1 MARGRKVETGV
12 KRDNKGR
19 ILPKGISQRKDG
31 RYIWR
36 YTYNG
41 VTFKP
46 VYSWD
51 LQELKRYAEEE
62 RVKIAKGCHI
72 EPSNITLNEYFYYYN
87 KNSDYFKKARKYGQI
102 TG

>member
-36 YTYNG
+36 YTYEG
-41 VTFKP
+41 VSYKP

-51 LQELKRYAEEE
+51 LKALKQYADEEKL
-62 RVKIAKGCHI
+62 KIIKGTHI
-72 EPSNITLNEYFYYYN
+72 EPNSVTL
-87 KNSDYFKKARKYGQI
+87 I
-102 TG
+102 TGWKHTKKIR

>member
-1 MARGRKVETGV
+1 MARGRKVETSV

-36 YTYNG
+36 YTYEG
-41 VTFKP
+41 VSYKP

-51 LQELKRYAEEE
+51 LKALKQYTDEE
-62 RVKIAKGCHI
+62 RLKIIKI
-72 EPSNITLNEYFYYYN
+72 KLLVNL
-87 KNSDYFKKARKYGQI
+87 DYLFRSSYMSV
-102 TG
+102 

>member
-51 LQELKRYAEEE
+51 LQTLLAD
-62 RVKIAKGCHI
+62 IIPHI
-72 EPSNITLNEYFYYYN
+72 PSPIVIIIF
-87 KNSDYFKKARKYGQI
+87 I
-102 TG
+102 

>member
-36 YTYNG
+36 YTYEG
-41 VTFKP
+41 VSYKP

-51 LQELKRYAEEE
+51 LKALKQYADEEKL
-62 RVKIAKGCHI
+62 KIIKI
-72 EPSNITLNEYFYYYN
+72 KLLVNL
-87 KNSDYFKKARKYGQI
+87 DYLFRSSYMSV
-102 TG
+102 

>member
-1 MARGRKVETGV
+1 MPRGRKAEKNA

-41 VTFKP
+41 VTYKP

-51 LQELKRYAEEE
+51 LQQLKRYADEE

-72 EPSNITLNEYFYYYN
+72 EPDSMTLNEYFHYWMEEY
-87 KNSDYFKKARKYGQI
+87 RKI
-102 TG
+102 K